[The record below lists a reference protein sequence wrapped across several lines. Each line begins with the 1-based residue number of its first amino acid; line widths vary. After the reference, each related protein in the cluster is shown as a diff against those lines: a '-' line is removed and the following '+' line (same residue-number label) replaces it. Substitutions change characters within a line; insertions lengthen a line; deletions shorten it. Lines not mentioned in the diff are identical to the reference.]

1 MLLIITD
8 SVASSIA
15 ETTRKLSVYSELPF
29 SVIFVGVGRAD
40 FTALWDYAARPG
52 FRQTTTVLE
61 LRNHQQDHMS
71 LARAA
76 LRNIPGQLVDYMEM
90 NGIMPA

>member
-1 MLLIITD
+1 VLLIITD
-8 SVASSIA
+8 SVASNIA
-15 ETTRKLSVYSELPF
+15 ETKRELSVYCELPF

-40 FTALWDYAARPG
+40 FTALWDFASLPG

-71 LARAA
+71 LVKTA
-76 LRNIPGQLVDYMEM
+76 LQNIPGQLVDYMEM
-90 NGIMPA
+90 NGIIPA